1 MQQSKIEIV
10 KSVKEPEAEKSS
22 SAVFI
27 QRLSQ
32 AFDYIAI
39 LRPLLLI
46 PVWTMVLLGYYRAS
60 DEFATQIHLPVVGNI
75 GIVLRPHEG
84 VLITLL
90 IYSLLMG
97 AIYILN
103 QLTDSRT
110 DEINGKLYLVPY
122 GYLKKGSLKIQIA
135 ILLSASIILA
145 FLKSPLVY
153 SMLVLVSIVLGI
165 MYSVPPIRLKGRPI
179 VDLLANASGFGVI
192 AFAVGW
198 TSQAEFST
206 RLILDSL
213 PYFLCVSAAFIN
225 TTIPDMKG
233 DIRNG
238 DITTGVFFGVRKSCL
253 ISTIILCLAI
263 LTSLYRRD
271 FIPLTASAIS
281 LPFFIYMTI
290 SNWNQRLNIRS
301 ITMATQISVMVL
313 SLLTALLIPLYI
325 ILLIFTILMVKLY
338 YQVRFG
344 ISYP

>member
-1 MQQSKIEIV
+1 
-10 KSVKEPEAEKSS
+10 
-22 SAVFI
+22 
-27 QRLSQ
+27 
-32 AFDYIAI
+32 
-39 LRPLLLI
+39 
-46 PVWTMVLLGYYRAS
+46 
-60 DEFATQIHLPVVGNI
+60 
-75 GIVLRPHEG
+75 
-84 VLITLL
+84 
-90 IYSLLMG
+90 
-97 AIYILN
+97 
-103 QLTDSRT
+103 
-110 DEINGKLYLVPY
+110 
-122 GYLKKGSLKIQIA
+122 
-135 ILLSASIILA
+135 
-145 FLKSPLVY
+145 
-153 SMLVLVSIVLGI
+153 
-165 MYSVPPIRLKGRPI
+165 
-179 VDLLANASGFGVI
+179 
-192 AFAVGW
+192 
-198 TSQAEFST
+198 
-206 RLILDSL
+206 
-213 PYFLCVSAAFIN
+213 
-225 TTIPDMKG
+225 MKG